1 MIITPSQMKAIFD
14 PVINQVIF
22 LVKGQIIATETNI
35 KAVLLVGGFGQS
47 FYLKERLGSFL
58 GPSIEIRQPPNS
70 WTAVVRGAVMMGAE
84 SEEVQL
90 QSRVARKHY
99 GIELE
104 REYNASLHSLDQTYT
119 YLPLVVDKSLIR
131 G

>member
-14 PVINQVIF
+14 PVINQVIS